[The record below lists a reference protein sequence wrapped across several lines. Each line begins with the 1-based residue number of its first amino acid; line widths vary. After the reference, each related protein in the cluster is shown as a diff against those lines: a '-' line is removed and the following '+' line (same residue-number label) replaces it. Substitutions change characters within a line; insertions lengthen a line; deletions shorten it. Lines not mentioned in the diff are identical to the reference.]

1 MSLIDESIY
10 SGTET
15 SEKGRKVPK
24 GRKRVAYRKMAT
36 GLAFLVLFVT
46 MSGSWNF
53 GVAIQDWFKQRGWL
67 YR

>member
-10 SGTET
+10 AGAATT
-15 SEKGRKVPK
+15 DKGRKVPK

-36 GLAFLVLFVT
+36 GLGFLALFVT
-46 MSGSWNF
+46 MGGSWNF
-53 GVAIQDWFKQRGWL
+53 NVAIQDWFRQRSWL